1 MERTF
6 DDRNRLI
13 QLEKGRILYRQGEEC
28 STMFLLYSG
37 KIGLYFNYGT
47 ENEIC
52 LVTVS
57 EKGAS
62 LGEMGLLEG
71 EARNGTA
78 VALEDSQVLEIRADS
93 LEAFL
98 AAHPNG
104 GVKMIQDLANRFKA
118 VTDQLHES
126 RELVRELMKERPE
139 GKKTLTQR
147 LKKIA
152 DVLLDVPSD
161 VPADLY
167 MSCYTRNHSNLI

>member
-62 LGEMGLLEG
+62 LG
-71 EARNGTA
+71 
-78 VALEDSQVLEIRADS
+78 
-93 LEAFL
+93 
-98 AAHPNG
+98 
-104 GVKMIQDLANRFKA
+104 
-118 VTDQLHES
+118 
-126 RELVRELMKERPE
+126 
-139 GKKTLTQR
+139 
-147 LKKIA
+147 
-152 DVLLDVPSD
+152 
-161 VPADLY
+161 
-167 MSCYTRNHSNLI
+167 